1 VKNALHRHKRLIAVL
16 FCVLALL
23 LTTLAWAGLSLRDGL
38 AAVRF

>member
-1 VKNALHRHKRLIAVL
+1 VKRKRVIAIL
-16 FCVLALL
+16 FCVLAVL